1 MDTFVL
7 VFKTPT
13 PLNWN
18 FSINLEF
25 CQYLTQNWVYI
36 HQTLD
41 KDVTWHAKFIR
52 MMSSSLQGIL
62 IVEIQYGGHFVNE
75 TEISHLPTFS
85 LKQNW
90 ILIHQTMDKDVTLHA
105 EFGPMIRFSLQGILT
120 VKIQDGGH
128 FCR

>member
-1 MDTFVL
+1 MYPYL
-7 VFKTPT
+7 RPLT

-41 KDVTWHAKFIR
+41 KHVTWHSEFIQ
-52 MMSSSLQGIL
+52 MISFSLKGIL
-62 IVEIQYGGHFVNE
+62 IVKIQDGGHFVNE

-85 LKQNW
+85 LTQNW
-90 ILIHQTMDKDVTLHA
+90 ILIHQTMDKDVTLRA
-105 EFGPMIRFSLQGILT
+105 EFGPKIRFSLQSILT

-128 FCR
+128 FCK

>member
-41 KDVTWHAKFIR
+41 KDVTWHAKFSQ

-62 IVEIQYGGHFVNE
+62 IVEIQDGGHFVNE
-75 TEISHLPTFS
+75 TEISHLPIFS
-85 LKQNW
+85 QTQNW
-90 ILIHQTMDKDVTLHA
+90 ILIHQTMGKDVTLHA
-105 EFGPMIRFSLQGILT
+105 EFDQMIIFSL
-120 VKIQDGGH
+120 
-128 FCR
+128 

>member
-13 PLNWN
+13 LLNWN

-41 KDVTWHAKFIR
+41 KDVTWHAKFTR
-52 MMSSSLQGIL
+52 MINFSQGIL
-62 IVEIQYGGHFVNE
+62 IVKIQDGGHFVNE

-85 LKQNW
+85 LTQDW
-90 ILIHQTMDKDVTLHA
+90 ILIHQTTEKDVTLHA
-105 EFGPMIRFSLQGILT
+105 EFVRMISFSL
-120 VKIQDGGH
+120 
-128 FCR
+128 